1 MDQALFEQV
10 YDSVVKRE
18 STYDGV
24 YYTAVLTTHIV
35 CRPSCRAR
43 TPKAGNVVF
52 YGSLQEAIRA
62 GFRPCKRCRPEEGG
76 RLRPDAVLAAQ
87 ADAVMAEHY
96 GEKLTLQSLAEQLK
110 VSPFHLQRTYKRVTG
125 QSPAARLDQLRLEKA
140 SRLLADTGLAIAEVG
155 KAVSFQGPSHFTAW
169 FARKTGLA
177 PTEYRTEF
185 KGGIQHDPDTQDH

>member
-1 MDQALFEQV
+1 M
-10 YDSVVKRE
+10 
-18 STYDGV
+18 
-24 YYTAVLTTHIV
+24 
-35 CRPSCRAR
+35 
-43 TPKAGNVVF
+43 
-52 YGSLQEAIRA
+52 
-62 GFRPCKRCRPEEGG
+62 
-76 RLRPDAVLAAQ
+76 LAAQ

>member
-1 MDQALFEQV
+1 LDQALFEQV

-52 YGSLQEAIRA
+52 YGSLQEATRA

-87 ADAVMAEHY
+87 ADAVMAERY

-140 SRLLADTGLAIAEVG
+140 CGLLADTGLAIAEVG
-155 KAVSFQGPSHFTAW
+155 KAVSFQGPSHFAAW

-177 PTEYRTEF
+177 PTEYRTEL

>member
-1 MDQALFEQV
+1 
-10 YDSVVKRE
+10 
-18 STYDGV
+18 
-24 YYTAVLTTHIV
+24 
-35 CRPSCRAR
+35 
-43 TPKAGNVVF
+43 
-52 YGSLQEAIRA
+52 
-62 GFRPCKRCRPEEGG
+62 
-76 RLRPDAVLAAQ
+76 
-87 ADAVMAEHY
+87 MAERY

-140 SRLLADTGLAIAEVG
+140 SGLLADTGLAIAEVG
-155 KAVSFQGPSHFTAW
+155 KAVSFQGPSHFAAW

>member
-52 YGSLQEAIRA
+52 YGSLQEATRA
-62 GFRPCKRCRPEEGG
+62 GFRPCK
-76 RLRPDAVLAAQ
+76 DAAPRKAA
-87 ADAVMAEHY
+87 
-96 GEKLTLQSLAEQLK
+96 G
-110 VSPFHLQRTYKRVTG
+110 
-125 QSPAARLDQLRLEKA
+125 
-140 SRLLADTGLAIAEVG
+140 
-155 KAVSFQGPSHFTAW
+155 
-169 FARKTGLA
+169 
-177 PTEYRTEF
+177 
-185 KGGIQHDPDTQDH
+185 